1 MSSRRQATLLLLP
14 LIGGVVLRLIW
25 VGDMEFKADEAY
37 LFAHA
42 QAGALPGLGQAS
54 GVGLRNPGLS
64 VWIFVALDH
73 GFGLHT
79 PTALARGVML
89 VNVAAL
95 ALLAVFATRY
105 VARPERERW
114 LWATALTAV
123 NPTLIVF
130 SRKLW
135 AQSVLPFF
143 TMLALLCWW
152 QRGRARMSFAW
163 GMSGALLGQIHMSGF
178 FFAGALASWTAL
190 FDRRSARWPAWLAG
204 SAVGALPLIP
214 WVHYVLTQHVPT
226 RHALR
231 NLVELTFWRLWLERT
246 AGIDLYTS
254 LGRHAPSFLAEPR
267 VGGHATYVVALL
279 YAISVGGGLL
289 ILAGG
294 GRALWPRRGDWR
306 AMLAGRTSTA
316 LAVGATLVGFGILL
330 TATAATIYR
339 HYLIVAFALPFAWL
353 AGLALLQPRRGRR
366 ALAALCVCQAAI
378 SVAFLAHIH
387 VHGGAPGADYGV
399 AYDRQPAVAGPRP
412 H

>member
-1 MSSRRQATLLLLP
+1 MSTRRQALLLLLP
-14 LIGGVVLRLIW
+14 LIGGAVLRLIW

-37 LFAHA
+37 LFTHA
-42 QAGALPGLGQAS
+42 QTGALPGLGQAS

-79 PTALARGVML
+79 PTALARAVML

-95 ALLAVFATRY
+95 ALLGVFATRC

-123 NPTLIVF
+123 SPALIVF

-135 AQSVLPFF
+135 AQSVLPLF
-143 TMLALLCWW
+143 TMLALICWW
-152 QRGRARMSFAW
+152 RRGRAWMSFGW
-163 GMSGALLGQIHMSGF
+163 GVLGRAARSDPHERLLLRRWAGPMDRVVRPGQR
-178 FFAGALASWTAL
+178 T
-190 FDRRSARWPAWLAG
+190 LAG
-204 SAVGALPLIP
+204 VVGRERRRAIPLIP
-214 WVHYVLTQHVPT
+214 WAHYVLTQHAPA

-246 AGIDLYTS
+246 VGLDLYTS

-267 VGGHATYVVALL
+267 IGGHATYGVALL
-279 YAISVGGGLL
+279 YAISVGCGLL
-289 ILAGG
+289 IFAGG

-306 AMLAGRTSTA
+306 AMLAGRTPTA
-316 LAVGATLVGFGILL
+316 LAVGAALAGFGILL
-330 TATAATIYR
+330 TATAATVYR

-353 AGLALLQPRRGRR
+353 AGLALLRPRAGRR
-366 ALAALCVCQAAI
+366 ALAVLCVSQAAI
-378 SVAFLAHIH
+378 SMAFLAHIH
-387 VHGGAPGADYGV
+387 AHGGAPGADYGV
-399 AYDRQPAVAGPRP
+399 AYDRQHATARPR
-412 H
+412 